1 MKKRFTTALL
11 AGAMAASMAIPAMAD
26 PLDAGDGAVP
36 VSSGTEVW
44 AGIIVEDELD
54 AKIKVEVPT
63 LFAFV
68 VKGTIDANANGVG
81 SGADGNI
88 YLPDVKV
95 KVTQPSTQTDGTA
108 QTAIYNLETIG
119 YASDGKLPFTNYSTK
134 LDATGKRKG
143 MDVTINGNIKNEGTD
158 ASRKYWTH
166 TTSAKTDDTRTNFK
180 NYNVSIDEN
189 VFDTVAGGGLQM
201 AAGIELTGP
210 DADLGGAV
218 DSEANVDAGTG
229 YAVVGETHYAKFDV
243 SVGGQL
249 EQYKQVEESAKIG
262 TIVWTISSEAIVSD
276 DVDTAPNKDYLS
288 VGDVTP

>member
-11 AGAMAASMAIPAMAD
+11 AGALAASMAIPTMAD
-26 PLDAGDGAVP
+26 PLDAGEGAVP

-68 VKGTIDANANGVG
+68 VKGTIDANGNPVGTGAN
-81 SGADGNI
+81 GNI

-95 KVTQPSTQTDGTA
+95 KVTQPSTAANGDTQD
-108 QTAIYNLETIG
+108 AIYNLQTVG

-134 LDATGKRKG
+134 LDANGKRKG
-143 MDVTINGNIKNEGTD
+143 MAVSVNGNIKNEGTD

-166 TTSAKTDDTRTNFK
+166 TTFDKADEARTNFK
-180 NYNVSIDEN
+180 HYNVSIDDN
-189 VFDTVAGGGLQM
+189 QFDTVAAGGLQM
-201 AAGIELTGP
+201 KDGIDLTEP
-210 DADLGGAV
+210 DADMGGAA

-229 YAVVGETHYAKFDV
+229 YAVVGETYYANFDV
-243 SVGGQL
+243 RVGGEL

-276 DVDTAPNKDYLS
+276 AVDTAPNMPNLS
-288 VGDVTP
+288 VDDVTP